1 MNDTRTKPKPRTA
14 TPSAAPARPHPTAP
28 TRPLPVQP
36 TAPEAPTWTH
46 RLLPA
51 ALRRTMAGLGWWQDP
66 VPQKPSDHLAQTL
79 DVLRRYGWCQS
90 LDVSPTG
97 RMCIRGAQNL
107 LEKTGHV
114 TPVARERAVAYMQQ
128 TLHEASIQMSFFVWN
143 DLPGQTFPTVETLL
157 VKAMYR
163 ARANG
168 D

>member
-1 MNDTRTKPKPRTA
+1 
-14 TPSAAPARPHPTAP
+14 
-28 TRPLPVQP
+28 
-36 TAPEAPTWTH
+36 
-46 RLLPA
+46 
-51 ALRRTMAGLGWWQDP
+51 MANLGWWQNP
-66 VPQKPSDHLAQTL
+66 EPQKPSDHLQQTL
-79 DVLRRYGWCQS
+79 AVLHQYGWCQS

-114 TPVARERAVAYMQQ
+114 TPAARQRAVAYMQE
-128 TLHEASIQMSFFVWN
+128 TLHHAGIQMSFFTWN
-143 DLPGQTFPTVETLL
+143 DLPGQTLPTVENLL

>member
-1 MNDTRTKPKPRTA
+1 MNETRTKPQPRTA
-14 TPSAAPARPHPTAP
+14 TPSAAPARPTGPV
-28 TRPLPVQP
+28 RPLPVQP
-36 TAPEAPTWTH
+36 TAPDAPTWTH

-51 ALRRTMAGLGWWQDP
+51 TLRRAMAGLGWWQNP
-66 VPQKPSDHLAQTL
+66 APQKPSDHLAQTL
-79 DVLRRYGWCQS
+79 ETLRRYGWCQS

-114 TPVARERAVAYMQQ
+114 TPHARQRAVAYMEE
-128 TLHEASIQMSFFVWN
+128 TLHHAGITMSFFTWN
-143 DLPGQTFPTVETLL
+143 DLPGQDQQTVETLL
-157 VKAMYR
+157 VKAMYQ